1 MKNKGETVAF
11 RLDGN
16 WYGTGV
22 IIAVREKLQNYVV
35 KLDDPCKEFAAGEL
49 IEVDHSELVV

>member
-1 MKNKGETVAF
+1 MKKIGENVSF

-16 WYGTGV
+16 WFGTGT

-35 KLDDPCKEFAAGEL
+35 KLDDPCKEFQTGEQ
-49 IEVDHSELVV
+49 IIVDHAELVV